1 MFTAVASAVSDDSD
15 DDAEVVEFVALPGGG
30 GANKPAPA
38 PKPARR
44 DIREIKQEQAAAAA
58 AAAAASNGAAAADAG
73 AGDAAAVAND
83 AGGGG
88 AADAAAE
95 EAPAAAP
102 AAPVLHT
109 RSGRATKSRTFYD
122 DASASAAE
130 VAAYIAEHPGTLPSE
145 AAAALAAIKDPPRPK
160 RSAAAAAAAGLAK
173 APEHSVWVQCD
184 ECAKW
189 RLVRTE
195 AAPGE
200 GQRWVCSMNA
210 DARHNSC
217 AAAQHLHERAAP
229 EDGER
234 VEPMGYKSR
243 EQLADDL
250 RPCTAAQRE
259 YLLDRLPRSMG
270 EHGWVARPVA
280 GSFTT
285 HRCM

>member
-1 MFTAVASAVSDDSD
+1 M
-15 DDAEVVEFVALPGGG
+15 
-30 GANKPAPA
+30 
-38 PKPARR
+38 
-44 DIREIKQEQAAAAA
+44 
-58 AAAAASNGAAAADAG
+58 
-73 AGDAAAVAND
+73 
-83 AGGGG
+83 
-88 AADAAAE
+88 
-95 EAPAAAP
+95 
-102 AAPVLHT
+102 LHT

-122 DASASAAE
+122 DADASAAE

-285 HRCM
+285 HRLYYAYAGKGCVTASPFFWQRGSALLWWEQRLHAQKVKEGGGRAAAAAARARAAARRRRRCRRR

>member
-30 GANKPAPA
+30 SANKPAPA

-58 AAAAASNGAAAADAG
+58 AAAASSNVGAAANGG
-73 AGDAAAVAND
+73 ASDAAAVAND

-102 AAPVLHT
+102 PAAAPVLHT

-122 DASASAAE
+122 DADASASAAE

-160 RSAAAAAAAGLAK
+160 LSLI
-173 APEHSVWVQCD
+173 HI
-184 ECAKW
+184 
-189 RLVRTE
+189 
-195 AAPGE
+195 
-200 GQRWVCSMNA
+200 
-210 DARHNSC
+210 
-217 AAAQHLHERAAP
+217 
-229 EDGER
+229 
-234 VEPMGYKSR
+234 
-243 EQLADDL
+243 
-250 RPCTAAQRE
+250 
-259 YLLDRLPRSMG
+259 
-270 EHGWVARPVA
+270 
-280 GSFTT
+280 
-285 HRCM
+285 